1 MRIRAHMQ
9 LSVIEV
15 YVQRDHRA
23 EEKLTKKDPSLYGV
37 GPTRF
42 ENPMI
47 EEVCKSTLFSFS

>member
-23 EEKLTKKDPSLYGV
+23 EEKLTKKDPSLYIV
-37 GPTRF
+37 GPTKF

-47 EEVCKSTLFSFS
+47 KEVCKSTLFSFS